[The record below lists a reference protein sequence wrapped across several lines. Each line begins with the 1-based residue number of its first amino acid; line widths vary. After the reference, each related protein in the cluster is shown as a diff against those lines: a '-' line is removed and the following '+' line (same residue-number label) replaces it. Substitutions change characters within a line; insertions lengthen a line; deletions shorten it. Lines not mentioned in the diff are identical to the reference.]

1 MPTFLKNPKA
11 GAMLG
16 AMLAMLLA
24 ALDQTIVSTAMPK
37 IVSELNGL
45 EHLSWVFTAYML
57 ASVITVPLYGK
68 LSDIYGRRFFY
79 LFGIIIF
86 LLGSMLSGAAHS
98 MFELIAFRAI
108 QGIGGGAIMVNS
120 FAIVGDLFSPSERPR
135 WQGLIGAMWGLS
147 SIIGPLL
154 GGWITDTVSWRW
166 IFYINIPLG
175 LIAFGVIYW
184 LLPKIVHH
192 TDEKPID
199 YLGAALLGGT
209 MVPFLLAL
217 VWGGSTYPWNSPI
230 IIWLFAASLIMFYFF
245 IREERR
251 ASDPVLPLQFFKNR
265 AFRGSVAAVFF
276 SAVGMFGAIVYL
288 PLFAQQVIGLSATN
302 AGLVLTPFMLGAVT
316 ASVISGQVVSRTGR
330 YKYLALAGMAVG
342 AFGMYLFSLLNVHST
357 QLELIVKMFITGAGV
372 GVSFSIFNA
381 IVQNAFEKKFLGTAT
396 ASVQLFRSIG
406 GTVGTALLGGL
417 FNYGIQ
423 TQHLDFS
430 GALSHVYLATT
441 AVMGLA
447 FVAVLTIPELPLRQH
462 TEASK
467 AEEAGIELEE
477 ELGLRGS

>member
-1 MPTFLKNPKA
+1 
-11 GAMLG
+11 
-16 AMLAMLLA
+16 MLLA
-24 ALDQTIVSTAMPK
+24 ALDQTIVATAMPK
-37 IVSELNGL
+37 IVGELHGL

-79 LFGIIIF
+79 LFGVAIF
-86 LLGSMLSGAAHS
+86 LLGSVLSGAAHS

-120 FAIVGDLFSPSERPR
+120 FAIVGDLFSPQERPR

-192 TDEKPID
+192 TDQKPID
-199 YLGAALLGGT
+199 YLGAFLLGGT
-209 MVPFLLAL
+209 MIPFLLAL
-217 VWGGSTYPWNSPI
+217 VWGGSTYPWASPV
-230 IIWLFAASLIMFYFF
+230 IIWLFAASIITFYFF
-245 IREERR
+245 IREERM
-251 ASDPVLPLQFFKNR
+251 APDPVLPLHFFKNPS
-265 AFRGSVAAVFF
+265 FRGSVAAVFF

-288 PLFAQQVIGLSATN
+288 PLFAQQVIGLSATS

-316 ASVISGQVVSRTGR
+316 ASVVSGQIVSRTGK
-330 YKYLALAGMAVG
+330 YKILALCGMAVG
-342 AFGMYLFSLLNVHST
+342 AFGMYLFSRLNVDST

-381 IVQNAFEKKFLGTAT
+381 IVQNAFDKRFLGTAT

-417 FNYGIQ
+417 FNYGLQ
-423 TQHLDFS
+423 TQHLEFS
-430 GALSHVYLATT
+430 AALSQVYLVTT
-441 AVMGLA
+441 GIMALA
-447 FVAVLTIPELPLRQH
+447 FVAVLTIPEIPLRQH
-462 TEASK
+462 EVK
-467 AEEAGIELEE
+467 PIEAGNELEE